1 MQLPPF
7 ALERYFARFEFAVP
21 WTLCSSD
28 CESMSIAELLAMEPG
43 AQEQFLATRM
53 GYTESLGAPSL
64 REQIARGYPGAGVG
78 PEHVLVTAGAEEAVF
93 LFMQAALDA
102 GDQLVVHWP
111 CYQSLF
117 EVARSRGCAV
127 ARWAAREG
135 QGWALDPAELPG
147 LVTPRTKVIVLNT
160 PHNPTGWHMD
170 HAAFA
175 ETLRFAE
182 ERGITVFSDEVYRG
196 LERDAAG
203 RLPAACQVSPHAVSL
218 GVTSKSYGLPGLR
231 IGWVVT
237 RDAALLA
244 RMAALKD
251 YTTICSSAPSEFL
264 AELALRHGE
273 ALVARNRAII
283 SANLEL
289 LDPFFDRHH
298 GRFGWKRPTAGP
310 IGFPWLV
317 GEEVSSFCDSCA
329 KACGVLLL
337 PGSIYADTGNHF
349 RIGFGRKNMPE
360 ALARLE
366 EYLAVVR

>member
-1 MQLPPF
+1 MEIAPF
-7 ALERYFARFEFAVP
+7 ALERYFARYEFAVP

-28 CESMSIAELLAMEPG
+28 CESMSVAELLAMEPG
-43 AQEQFLATRM
+43 AEARLLGMRM

-64 REQIARGYPGAGVG
+64 REEIARGCPGTG
-78 PEHVLVTAGAEEAVF
+78 PEHVLVTTGAEEAIF
-93 LFMQAALDA
+93 LFMQAAFEA

-135 QGWALDPAELPG
+135 QGWALDPADLSR
-147 LVTPRTKVIVLNT
+147 LVTPQTKTIVLNT

-170 HAAFA
+170 RAAFA
-175 ETLRFAE
+175 ETLRFAD

-196 LERDAAG
+196 LEPHAAD
-203 RLPAACQVSPHAVSL
+203 RLPAAAEVSPHAVSL
-218 GVTSKSYGLPGLR
+218 GVMSKSYGLPGLR

-237 RDAALLA
+237 RNTALLA

-283 SANLEL
+283 DANLPL
-289 LDPFFDRHH
+289 LDAFFARQR
-298 GRFGWKRPTAGP
+298 GRFGWQRPAAGP

-317 GEEVSSFCDSCA
+317 REEVSTFCESCA
-329 KACGVLLL
+329 KGCGVLLL

-366 EYLAVVR
+366 EFLATR